1 MRSDE
6 GCYRAMGVSS
16 EADGDVC
23 QPQTFAAEG
32 DGDGVPAGGL
42 VGFDEEE
49 ESVIDTL
56 GMSVDGCAGPRV
68 AGVLEG

>member
-1 MRSDE
+1 MRAVIAPWALVQRQTE
-6 GCYRAMGVSS
+6 MF
-16 EADGDVC
+16 C